1 VATAI
6 QNAHSTRL
14 QTQAAAFNNLAK
26 HYAVWQ
32 QTAPQRTA
40 EDSLG
45 MIPGEAHWKNVTCEK
60 GVQGLKELMYKLASD
75 FPDEAFVDLLSEAT
89 RVFNSRELVRGF
101 SPIQHVMGRAPDE
114 TGRFFPVPAGWSDD
128 LLCEGAT
135 AEHTRCYQLRLEAE
149 KAYLDWSTRQRL
161 TRARN
166 SRGQRVLDFSAGDLV
181 FIWRKQQPHKTQQG
195 KPGQGKFIGP
205 ARILATERA
214 RDQQGHLKQ
223 GSSIWLVRGRRLLKC
238 SSEQLRH
245 ASPR

>member
-1 VATAI
+1 MATAI

-45 MIPGEAHWKNVTCEK
+45 MIPGEAHWKNGTCEK

-114 TGRFFPVPAGWSDD
+114 TGRFLSSSSG
-128 LLCEGAT
+128 
-135 AEHTRCYQLRLEAE
+135 LE
-149 KAYLDWSTRQRL
+149 
-161 TRARN
+161 
-166 SRGQRVLDFSAGDLV
+166 
-181 FIWRKQQPHKTQQG
+181 
-195 KPGQGKFIGP
+195 
-205 ARILATERA
+205 
-214 RDQQGHLKQ
+214 
-223 GSSIWLVRGRRLLKC
+223 
-238 SSEQLRH
+238 
-245 ASPR
+245 